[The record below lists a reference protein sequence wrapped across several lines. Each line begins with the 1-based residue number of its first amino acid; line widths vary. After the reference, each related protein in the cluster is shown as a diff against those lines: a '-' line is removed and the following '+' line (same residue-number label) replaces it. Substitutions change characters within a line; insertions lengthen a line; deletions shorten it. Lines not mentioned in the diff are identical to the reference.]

1 MTNHSDPS
9 VAATTS
15 EPRPPPSRRSRWALD
30 CFVFFVADIQT
41 GFGPFVAV
49 YLTSEKWTQTD
60 IGLVL
65 TAAGLVGLFAQVP
78 LGALVDSV
86 RSLRTAAGVAVS
98 MIGAAAF
105 GLAAWP
111 VFPLVLASRL
121 AHAAASCV
129 LGPAIASMS
138 LNLVGPAGMSARLG
152 RNASFMSIGTG
163 LAAAGMGACGYY
175 LSSQAVFYVAGL
187 LVVPAL
193 LALFR
198 IRQADVAPRTAPTT
212 PHAGQS
218 WTVAFAGLRILVRDR
233 PLMVFAGCMVLF
245 QLANAAMLPLAAS
258 MVTLRSSSAAT
269 VMVAAAVVVPQA
281 IVAILSPVVGM
292 KAQTWG
298 RRPLLLIGFAALPI
312 RGLLFAVVV
321 DPHLLVLVQALDG
334 VSGAVLGVL
343 VPLTMADV
351 TRRTGHF
358 NLAQGAIGCAVG
370 LGASIS
376 STVAGSLSDRFGSYT
391 AFVAMGIVAAFAF
404 LAVFLAMPET
414 RPHDETEL
422 DGHAPSLP

>member
-1 MTNHSDPS
+1 M
-9 VAATTS
+9 
-15 EPRPPPSRRSRWALD
+15 PSRRSRWALD
-30 CFVFFVADIQT
+30 WFVFFVADIQT

-86 RSLRTAAGVAVS
+86 RSLRATAAVAVS
-98 MIGAAAF
+98 AIGAAAF

-111 VFPLVLASRL
+111 VFPLVLATRL
-121 AHAAASCV
+121 VHAGASCV

-138 LNLVGPAGMSARLG
+138 LNLVGPPGISARLG

-163 LAAAGMGACGYY
+163 LAAAGMGVCGYY
-175 LSSQAVFYVAGL
+175 LSSQAVFYVAAL

-193 LALFR
+193 LALLR
-198 IRQADVAPRTAPTT
+198 IQPAEVAPRTAPVA
-212 PHAGQS
+212 PHPGQS
-218 WTVAFAGLRILVRDR
+218 WTVAFAGLRVLLRDR
-233 PLMVFAGCMVLF
+233 ALMVFAGCMVLF

-258 MVTLRSSSAAT
+258 MVTLRSSSSAT
-269 VMVAAAVVVPQA
+269 VMVAAAIVVPQA
-281 IVAILSPVVGM
+281 IVAILSPLVGI
-292 KAQTWG
+292 KAQAWG
-298 RRPLLLIGFAALPI
+298 RRPLLLIGFAVLPI

-376 STVAGSLSDRFGSYT
+376 STVAGSLADRFGSYT
-391 AFVAMGIVAAFAF
+391 AFVAMGIVAAVAF

-414 RPHDETEL
+414 RPSDEAEL
-422 DGHAPSLP
+422 EADTPTQP